1 MRDCRKMFR
10 GYVVFPRA
18 NVRKSSE
25 SYEIIRCRNILLRE
39 SYARKKIKK
48 QTKKEICEVHGG
60 GRRAQGIAYSGKNSS
75 L

>member
-1 MRDCRKMFR
+1 MFR

-39 SYARKKIKK
+39 RYARKKIKK
-48 QTKKEICEVHGG
+48 QTKKKYVKSMEAVEEH
-60 GRRAQGIAYSGKNSS
+60 RA
-75 L
+75 

>member
-1 MRDCRKMFR
+1 MFR

-39 SYARKKIKK
+39 RYARKKIKK
-48 QTKKEICEVHGG
+48 QTKNKYVKSMEAVEEH
-60 GRRAQGIAYSGKNSS
+60 RA
-75 L
+75 